1 MTTYKGPAELLTEG
15 GRKFDAEADLAADS
29 ATGDWRGTL
38 TFRDATL
45 FRALLNISD
54 GHLLIGGRTGEFIRP
69 DTSDWT
75 ASPAGPR
82 VMRILGSG
90 EAPF

>member
-1 MTTYKGPAELLTEG
+1 MTTYKGDATLLVED
-15 GRKFDAEADLAADS
+15 GRKFDAEADLTKDS
-29 ATGDWRGTL
+29 SGSWRGTL
-38 TFRDATL
+38 TFRDTTL

-54 GHLLIGGRTGEFIRP
+54 GHLLIGGKTGEFIRP

-75 ASPAGPR
+75 ANPAGPR

>member
-1 MTTYKGPAELLTEG
+1 MTTYKGAVVLLAEDG
-15 GRKFDAEADLAADS
+15 SKFDTEADLAKDS
-29 ATGDWRGTL
+29 SGSWRGTL
-38 TFRDATL
+38 TFRDTTL

-54 GHLLIGGRTGEFIRP
+54 GHLLIDGKTGEFIRP

-75 ASPAGPR
+75 GSPAGPR

>member
-1 MTTYKGPAELLTEG
+1 MTTYKGGATLLAED
-15 GRKFDAEADLAADS
+15 GRKFDAEADLTKDS
-29 ATGDWRGTL
+29 SGSWRGTL
-38 TFRDATL
+38 TFRDAAL

-54 GHLLIGGRTGEFIRP
+54 GHLLIGGKVGEFVRP
-69 DTSDWT
+69 DTSDW
-75 ASPAGPR
+75 AANPAGPR

>member
-1 MTTYKGPAELLTEG
+1 MTTYKGDATLLIED
-15 GRKFDAEADLAADS
+15 GRKFDTEADLTKDS
-29 ATGDWRGTL
+29 SGSWRGTL

-45 FRALLNISD
+45 FRALLNVGD
-54 GHLLIGGRTGEFIRP
+54 GHLLVGGKVGEFIRP

-75 ASPAGPR
+75 ANSAGPG